1 MPNFDSFGF
10 NGETS
15 NGDGNLL
22 TTLQILIQVKQGNQ
36 MLMVILLMILL
47 IMVMEMGIVILM
59 LIKITNL
66 HPPRGVSLMTKRMTL
81 MLNMVQK
88 KVLLSKMEIINIL
101 LIKTVILLTIKVI
114 SLKLK
119 MKLLLILKNLKQK
132 ILKKKIL
139 SMLNQFKNLQV
150 FLLLQKMVKLLLLK
164 ILLKEL
170 QVIFN
175 PLLI

>member
-10 NGETS
+10 NGKTS
-15 NGDGNLL
+15 NGDGKPTDDITDLD
-22 TTLQILIQVKQGNQ
+22 TGKQGSQ

-47 IMVMEMGIVILM
+47 I
-59 LIKITNL
+59 KIINL

-88 KVLLSKMEIINIL
+88 KVLLQKMEIINIL

-139 SMLNQFKNLQV
+139 LMLNQFKNLQV